1 MKAQKT
7 SEGASARENI
17 QKSRV
22 TFRRAVLGGGGGQV
36 VAFSRASRGDL
47 WGSMAVEGEA
57 GVKACRKKRQ
67 EASWLEPRGAEG
79 RAAGQGRDHAG
90 PGSLSRLWFL

>member
-17 QKSRV
+17 QKSSVSSAGR
-22 TFRRAVLGGGGGQV
+22 GGQV

-47 WGSMAVEGEA
+47 WESMAVEGEDRM
-57 GVKACRKKRQ
+57 KACRKKRQ
-67 EASWLEPRGAEG
+67 EASWLEPGGAEG

-90 PGSLSRLWFL
+90 PGSLSQHWFL